1 MEPCTAQGESAPTH
15 REGPFGRAAIDLSRI
30 LEPVAASLT
39 GAATGSR
46 IGVGDAARPAVIAA
60 LARAAPGPVLVIVPR
75 ASRAQD
81 LAEELGAWL
90 GPDAPRRIRVYP
102 QRDALPY
109 ERAPE
114 DPWDVRTRIEVLSA
128 LGSGE
133 STLIVAS
140 VEAVAQHTLS
150 PDAARGAVSRIAV
163 GDRLDPDDL
172 LRGLQSTGFEVVN
185 LVEAPGQAARRGGIV
200 DVFPPQTE
208 TPARIEF
215 FGPKVE
221 SIREFEVETQRSRE
235 RVDAIGLGA
244 ASEVSPDAGLAASLA
259 RELDFSAC
267 EEEAEGRLREELENL
282 ALGILPVGAAFLP
295 ALLSP
300 YSLLDHLPEDATVL
314 LDEAMDLSRALDEYI
329 AETATMRIEREARGE
344 LPVGLPRAQA
354 NWSDLQPQL
363 KRHGAID
370 LSRFATADAPIALPD
385 AASDTLRPPFAPAPG
400 FGGRIRTLASELADL
415 TRRGES
421 VVIVS
426 QQASRLNT
434 LLSDEGL
441 PVSLLE
447 DAPEPRPGV
456 IQLLRGALPHGW
468 ALRGSAGIAPVRGE
482 PVEPREALSGPPK
495 AGLTF
500 LTDAEVFGFVKQRRT
515 LRQAGPDRSNL
526 VADLSPG
533 DYVVHLEHGIAR
545 FAGMVVREVEGVERE
560 FLELTY
566 AQGDRL
572 FVPVDQSDRVAR
584 YIGPGDYHPGLTRLG
599 SGEWSR
605 ARERVRRAVADVARD
620 LLDLYASRQV
630 LDGHAFSPD
639 TPWQQELEASFPYVE
654 TPDQIAAISAVKND
668 MEQPRPMDR
677 LICGDVGFG
686 KTEVAV
692 RAAFKTVMDGYQVAV
707 LVPTTVLAQ
716 QHYNTFKERLAS
728 LPARVEM
735 LSRFLSDK
743 EADEVVRDVAAGSV
757 DILIGTHRILQR
769 DVEFK
774 KLGLVVIDEEQ
785 RFGVANK
792 ERLKQMRQEVDVLTL
807 SATPIPR
814 TLHMS
819 LVGIRDLSNMMTA
832 PEDRSPIRTYV
843 LESDDQIV
851 REAIRRELE
860 RGGQVFFVHNRV
872 YSIELVADRLRKLVP
887 EAEVGIGHG
896 QMHEDDL
903 ERTMLAFTRG
913 EIDVLV
919 CTTII
924 ESGLDIPNANTIIIN
939 QADRLGLAQLYQL
952 RGRVGRSTVRA
963 YAYLLYDRGQV
974 LSEVAQRRLQAVFE
988 ATELGA
994 GMQIALRDLEIRGAG
1009 NLLGS
1014 EQSGHMAVVGFDLYV
1029 RLLGE
1034 AVERLKAL
1042 DRGETPPPPT
1052 SARPAVSLDLPITAY
1067 LPTGYIP
1074 DLNLRLAVYQRLSQ
1088 TATDD
1093 EAAAIENELRDRFG
1107 ELPPAARNLLWVLRL
1122 RLLAMQAGVGA
1133 IQVEG
1138 DDMVIRLLPGL
1149 SLDREAVARRAPTH
1163 TTVLSHQMRLDRD
1176 IIGEGWR
1183 EAVVRALAAIA
1194 PEPSAAK

>member
-1 MEPCTAQGESAPTH
+1 MN
-15 REGPFGRAAIDLSRI
+15 LSPLLKPI
-30 LEPVAASLT
+30 QASLD
-39 GAATGSR
+39 GVKPGSR
-46 IGVGDAARPAVIAA
+46 VGVGDAARSAVIAA
-60 LARAAPGPVLVIVPR
+60 VAAEAGGPVLVIVPK
-75 ASRAQD
+75 ASRVPD

-90 GPDAPRRIRVYP
+90 GPDAKRRIRIYP

-109 ERAPE
+109 ERVAE
-114 DPWDVRTRIEVLSA
+114 DPWDVRTRIEAISA
-128 LGSGE
+128 LHAGE
-133 STLIVAS
+133 SNVIVAS
-140 VEAVAQHTLS
+140 VEAVAQRLLS
-150 PDAARGAVSRIAV
+150 PEAARGAVSRLSV
-163 GDRLDPDDL
+163 GDRVEPEDF
-172 LRGLQSTGFEVVN
+172 LRGLQASGFEVVN

-200 DVFPPQTE
+200 DVFPPQAE

-215 FGPKVE
+215 FGPEVE
-221 SIREFEVETQRSRE
+221 SIREFDVDSQRSRE
-235 RVDAIGLGA
+235 RIETIRLGA
-244 ASEVSPDAGLAASLA
+244 ASEVSPDSAMAAELT
-259 RELDFSAC
+259 RKLDFTAC
-267 EEEAEGRLREELENL
+267 DEETEERLREELENL
-282 ALGILPVGAAFLP
+282 ARGVLPVGPAFLP

-300 YSLLDHLPEDATVL
+300 YYLLDHLPEGATVL
-314 LDEAMDLSRALDEYI
+314 LDEPMDLSRALDEYV
-329 AETATMRIEREARGE
+329 AETATMRIERESRGQ
-344 LPVGLPRAQA
+344 LPVGLPAAQA

-363 KRHGAID
+363 KRCGAIE
-370 LSRFATADAPIALPD
+370 LSRFATTDALISLPE
-385 AASDTLRPPFAPAPG
+385 ASPATVRPPFVPAPG
-400 FGGRIRTLASELADL
+400 FGGRVRALAAELADIS
-415 TRRGES
+415 RRRES
-421 VVIVS
+421 IVIVS

-441 PVSLLE
+441 PVSLVEETTELN
-447 DAPEPRPGV
+447 PGA
-456 IQLLRGALPHGW
+456 IQLLRGSLQHGW
-468 ALRGSAGIAPVRGE
+468 SFKADLA
-482 PVEPREALSGPPK
+482 SGVSP
-495 AGLTF
+495 AATGLVL
-500 LTDAEVFGFVKQRRT
+500 LTDAEIFGFVKQRRA
-515 LRQAGPDRSNL
+515 LRQPGADRSNL

-533 DYVVHLEHGIAR
+533 DYVVHLEHGIGR
-545 FAGMVVREVEGVERE
+545 FGGMVVREVEGVERE
-560 FLELTY
+560 FLELSY
-566 AQGDRL
+566 AEGDRL

-584 YIGPGDYHPGLTRLG
+584 YIGPGDYSPGLTRLG
-599 SGEWSR
+599 SGEWTR
-605 ARERVRRAVADVARD
+605 ARDRVRRAVADVARE

-630 LDGHAFSPD
+630 LAGHAFSPD

-654 TPDQIAAISAVKND
+654 TPDQIAAISAVKTD

-692 RAAFKTVMDGYQVAV
+692 RAAFKTVMDGYQVAI

-728 LPARVEM
+728 LPARVEV

-743 EADEVVRDVAAGSV
+743 EAREVVREIAAGAV

-785 RFGVANK
+785 RFGVAHK
-792 ERLKQMRQEVDVLTL
+792 ERLKQMRKEVDVLTL

-832 PEDRSPIRTYV
+832 PEDRTPIRTYV
-843 LESDDQIV
+843 LESDDQII

-872 YSIELVADRLRKLVP
+872 YNIELVAARIRKLVP
-887 EAEVGIGHG
+887 EAEIGIGHG
-896 QMHEDDL
+896 QVHEDQL
-903 ERTMLAFTRG
+903 ERTMLGFSRG

-939 QADRLGLAQLYQL
+939 QANRLGLAQLYQL

-963 YAYLLYDRGQV
+963 YAYLLYDRGQA
-974 LSEVAQRRLQAVFE
+974 LSEVAQHRLQAVFE

-1014 EQSGHMAVVGFDLYV
+1014 EQSGHMAAVGFDLYV

-1042 DRGETPPPPT
+1042 DRDETPSPPT
-1052 SARPAVSLDLPITAY
+1052 SSRPAVTLDLPLTAY

-1088 TATDD
+1088 VTNDE

-1107 ELPPAARNLLWVLRL
+1107 ELPTAARNLLWVLRL

-1133 IQVEG
+1133 IQVEE
-1138 DDMVIRLLPGL
+1138 DEMVIRLLPGL
-1149 SLDREAVARRAPTH
+1149 ALDRDAVARRTPPH
-1163 TTVLSHQMRLDRD
+1163 TTVLSHQIRLDREMV
-1176 IIGEGWR
+1176 GEGWR
-1183 EAVVRALAAIA
+1183 EALVRTLAAIL
-1194 PEPSAAK
+1194 PTEAAIA

>member
-1 MEPCTAQGESAPTH
+1 MV
-15 REGPFGRAAIDLSRI
+15 DLSRI
-30 LEPVAASLT
+30 LEPVEASLA
-39 GAATGSR
+39 GAAPGSR
-46 IGVGDAARPAVIAA
+46 IGLGDAARPAVIVA
-60 LARAAPGPVLVIVPR
+60 LARGAPGPVLVIVPR
-75 ASRAQD
+75 TSRAQD

-90 GPDAPRRIRVYP
+90 GPDAQRRVRVYP

-109 ERAPE
+109 ERAAE
-114 DPWDVRTRIEVLSA
+114 DPWDVRTRIEALSA
-128 LGSGE
+128 LGAGE
-133 STLIVAS
+133 NAIVVAS
-140 VEAVAQHTLS
+140 VEAVAQRTLS
-150 PDAARGAVSRIAV
+150 PAAARGAVSRIAI
-163 GDRLDPDDL
+163 GDRVDPDDL
-172 LRGLQSTGFEVVN
+172 LRGLQAAGFEVVS

-200 DVFPPQTE
+200 DVFPPQAE
-208 TPARIEF
+208 TPSRIEF
-215 FGPKVE
+215 FGAEVE
-221 SIREFEVETQRSRE
+221 SIREFDVDTQRSRE
-235 RVDAIGLGA
+235 RVEAIGLGA
-244 ASEVSPDAGLAASLA
+244 AAEVSPNAGLAAELT

-267 EEEAEGRLREELENL
+267 AEEAEARLREELENL
-282 ALGILPVGAAFLP
+282 AQGVLPVGPAFLP

-300 YSLLDHLPEDATVL
+300 YSLLDHLPETATIL
-314 LDEAMDLSRALDEYI
+314 LDEPMDLSRALDEYV

-344 LPVGLPRAQA
+344 LPIGLPAAQA
-354 NWSDLQPQL
+354 NWSDLQPEL
-363 KRHGAID
+363 ERHGAIE
-370 LSRFATADAPIALPD
+370 LSRFATADAPIELPN
-385 AASDTLRPPFAPAPG
+385 SSVNTLRPPLTPAPG
-400 FGGRIRTLASELADL
+400 FGGRVRALASELADL

-421 VVIVS
+421 IVIVS

-434 LLSDEGL
+434 LLGDEGL
-441 PVSLLE
+441 PVSLVE
-447 DAPEPRPGV
+447 DTPELRPGV

-468 ALRGSAGIAPVRGE
+468 TLRSPVDQPARGEPLQPVRGE
-482 PVEPREALSGPPK
+482 PVEPGGALPRPLRS
-495 AGLTF
+495 GLTF
-500 LTDAEVFGFVKQRRT
+500 LTDAEVFGFVKQRRA

-584 YIGPGDYHPGLTRLG
+584 YVGPGDYSPGLTRLG

-630 LDGHAFSPD
+630 LDGHAFSAD

-654 TPDQIAAISAVKND
+654 TPDQVAAISSVKTD

-692 RAAFKTVMDGYQVAV
+692 RAAFKAVMDGYQVAV

-743 EADEVVRDVAAGSV
+743 EAHEVVREVAEGSV

-785 RFGVANK
+785 RFGVAHK
-792 ERLKQMRQEVDVLTL
+792 ERLKQMRKEVDVLTL

-872 YSIELVADRLRKLVP
+872 YNIELVTERLRKLVP
-887 EAEVGIGHG
+887 EAEIGIGHG
-896 QMHEDDL
+896 QMPEDIL
-903 ERTMLAFTRG
+903 ERTMLAFARG

-924 ESGLDIPNANTIIIN
+924 ESGLDIPNANTIVIN
-939 QADRLGLAQLYQL
+939 QSDRLGLAQLYQL

-963 YAYLLYDRGQV
+963 YAYLLYDRGHA

-1014 EQSGHMAVVGFDLYV
+1014 EQSGHMAAVGFDLYV

-1042 DRGETPPPPT
+1042 DRGEPPPPPT
-1052 SARPAVSLDLPITAY
+1052 SSRPAVTLDLPLTAY

-1088 TATDD
+1088 AASDD
-1093 EAAAIENELRDRFG
+1093 EAATIESELRDRFG
-1107 ELPPAARNLLWVLRL
+1107 ELPASARNLLWVLRL
-1122 RLLAMQAGVGA
+1122 RLLAMQAGVGT
-1133 IQVEG
+1133 IQVQG

-1149 SLDREAVARRAPTH
+1149 SLDREAVERRAPPH
-1163 TTVLSHQMRLDRD
+1163 TTVLSHQMRLNRD
-1176 IIGEGWR
+1176 FIGEGWR
-1183 EAVVRALAAIA
+1183 EAVVRALAAITPA
-1194 PEPSAAK
+1194 QANVV